1 MNKLQK
7 LSVIILFG
15 LLVFNTS
22 PAEAQLKFDFGNA
35 VGSGQELVGRI
46 QGKISDI
53 QRYIQNQVTMLTR
66 VAGEAKG
73 LLADA
78 KSGLV
83 AAQESVN
90 GVTSAVDQAKETA
103 SNAVNS
109 ATNAV
114 NQAKET
120 ASNTAGAA
128 LAKAQELKKLQ
139 MDASVAQ
146 EAYKQALMDIDDSK
160 SAETEKYEENNAKL
174 EKMIAQ
180 TNDES
185 EKATYQQMIDGNN
198 AKIKEI
204 SDKYEQQKEQKK
216 AETEVLL
223 KSINETLDKLK
234 AEVAEL
240 NPVNKESAK
249 KAVSGLFSGD
259 SSNEVAGEMNAVIQ
273 DNFYAKGEEMSSTRN
288 GQIFNYRRETA
299 INDSADVFAKAVDVL
314 KEDDTLPDYIEE
326 LKKGGEMAETEQGI
340 LQMDISVKI
349 EQMRQL
355 LKLARLWAAELK
367 METAKD
373 MVNMNTHLNN
383 YDKDV
388 LVFNLDDYK
397 YDKKKKR

>member
-1 MNKLQK
+1 M
-7 LSVIILFG
+7 
-15 LLVFNTS
+15 
-22 PAEAQLKFDFGNA
+22 
-35 VGSGQELVGRI
+35 
-46 QGKISDI
+46 
-53 QRYIQNQVTMLTR
+53 
-66 VAGEAKG
+66 
-73 LLADA
+73 
-78 KSGLV
+78 
-83 AAQESVN
+83 
-90 GVTSAVDQAKETA
+90 
-103 SNAVNS
+103 
-109 ATNAV
+109 
-114 NQAKET
+114 
-120 ASNTAGAA
+120 
-128 LAKAQELKKLQ
+128 
-139 MDASVAQ
+139 
-146 EAYKQALMDIDDSK
+146 
-160 SAETEKYEENNAKL
+160 
-174 EKMIAQ
+174 
-180 TNDES
+180 
-185 EKATYQQMIDGNN
+185 
-198 AKIKEI
+198 
-204 SDKYEQQKEQKK
+204 
-216 AETEVLL
+216 
-223 KSINETLDKLK
+223 
-234 AEVAEL
+234 AEL

-273 DNFYAKGEEMSSTRN
+273 NNFYAKGEEMSSTRN